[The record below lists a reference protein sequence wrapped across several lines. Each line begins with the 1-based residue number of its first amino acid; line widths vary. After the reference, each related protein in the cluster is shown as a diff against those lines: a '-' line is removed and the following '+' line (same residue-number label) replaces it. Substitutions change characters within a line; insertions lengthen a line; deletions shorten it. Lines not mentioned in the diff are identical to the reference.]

1 MRRHVWTYMAIGV
14 AMFVAFLMINFM
26 LVSTGTAVSEG
37 KVERFA
43 DIPYIGNALDGL
55 DNATDIRYRCIKKYR
70 GITVIFATTVEPG
83 AVDELLKVRS
93 HPDWLVETG
102 WGGPPVDV
110 PELFR
115 EFDPQLVRSWST
127 HHLLIGKSD
136 EGAFGLFYESDEEL
150 FYDPETKKLWGKF
163 HLDRSRISG
172 Q

>member
-1 MRRHVWTYMAIGV
+1 MKSHMRRHVWTYVAIGV
-14 AMFVAFLMINFM
+14 TM
-26 LVSTGTAVSEG
+26 LVVFLTIDLYRINTGTAVSEG
-37 KVERFA
+37 KVERFL

-55 DNATDIRYRCIKKYR
+55 DNATDIRYRCITKYR
-70 GITVIFATTVEPG
+70 GITVIFATTVKPG

-93 HPDWLVETG
+93 HPDWLVDTG

-136 EGAFGLFYESDEEL
+136 QEL
-150 FYDPETKKLWGKF
+150 FYHPETKKLWGKF
-163 HLDRSRISG
+163 YLDRSRISRR
-172 Q
+172 